1 MGVLFIHVKSSLV
14 MAGSVGRSIFSTV
27 FLAVKRSKQPAGLC
41 AVSSKTGHMFQSTY
55 QAAVLRELKT
65 PLVLDGQ
72 KRKKLQKDE
81 VSTFLYID
89 MCSFFY
95 FVRERRQILTWYW
108 NCFWTVCMMKCTDD
122 FPCTKFQD
130 PSCID

>member
-1 MGVLFIHVKSSLV
+1 

-41 AVSSKTGHMFQSTY
+41 AVSSKTAHMFQSTY

-89 MCSFFY
+89 MYSFFM
-95 FVRERRQILTWYW
+95 FIL
-108 NCFWTVCMMKCTDD
+108 
-122 FPCTKFQD
+122 
-130 PSCID
+130 